1 MKEII
6 IEKTASTPAIEFY
19 DDGRMM
25 IEGRS
30 LPEDVNKFYKPLLEW
45 VAGLTSEHVNIS
57 INLEY
62 LNSASAKKLLELLK
76 SLDANNHIKSFTV
89 NWHYEEGDD
98 DALETGQIFEDLLR
112 RAHFRYFELSEV
124 A

>member
-1 MKEII
+1 MESII
-6 IEKTASTPAIEFY
+6 IEATHSTPVVNFNI
-19 DDGRMM
+19 DGRLL

-45 VAGLTSEHVNIS
+45 TVKLAAESVKMD

-62 LNSASAKKLLELLK
+62 LNSASSKKLLELLK
-76 SLDANNHIKSFTV
+76 ILDANSKIKSLII

-98 DALETGQIFEDLLR
+98 DALETGQIFEEVLI
-112 RAHFRYFELSEV
+112 RAKFHYHEYAE
-124 A
+124 AA

>member
-19 DDGRMM
+19 DDGRML

-45 VAGLTSEHVNIS
+45 VAGLTTDHVHVN

-62 LNSASAKKLLELLK
+62 LNSASAKKLLEILK
-76 SLDANNHIKSFTV
+76 SLDANNRIKSLII

-98 DALETGQIFEDLLR
+98 DALETGQIFEELLR
-112 RAHFRYFELSEV
+112 RAQFRYFELSE
-124 A
+124 AA

>member
-19 DDGRMM
+19 DDGRML

-30 LPEDVNKFYKPLLEW
+30 LPEDVGKFYKPLLEW
-45 VAGLTSEHVNIS
+45 VAALKAETVKVN

-62 LNSASAKKLLELLK
+62 LNSASAKKLLEMLK
-76 SLDANNHIKSFTV
+76 SLDANNNIKSFII

-98 DALETGQIFEDLLR
+98 DNLETGQIFEELLR
-112 RAHFRYFELSEV
+112 KAQFRYFELSE
-124 A
+124 AA